1 MGDQR
6 LSDADIG
13 DILDNYLLQQN
24 GNKRSPSPFDPSEA
38 LFGGD
43 TFSALPS
50 LWPHDTVVGFWR
62 SALRPACVWRFTVL
76 QRTSRWQVVWDG
88 TAASRL

>member
-1 MGDQR
+1 MVDQR

-38 LFGGD
+38 LFGAD
-43 TFSALPS
+43 AFPALPS
-50 LWPHDTVVGFWR
+50 LWPHDNVVGFWR
-62 SALRPACVWRFTVL
+62 SAQLSACRWHSTVPHTTP
-76 QRTSRWQVVWDG
+76 QG
-88 TAASRL
+88 

>member
-38 LFGGD
+38 LFGAD
-43 TFSALPS
+43 AFPALPS
-50 LWPHDTVVGFWR
+50 LWPHDNVVGFWR
-62 SALRPACVWRFTVL
+62 SAQHLSLSLALYSPSYNAP
-76 QRTSRWQVVWDG
+76 
-88 TAASRL
+88 RLTLFFEGCPHV

>member
-38 LFGGD
+38 LFGAGRVSSPAQPLAARQCGRVLAIC
-43 TFSALPS
+43 SASQL
-50 LWPHDTVVGFWR
+50 VVGTLQ
-62 SALRPACVWRFTVL
+62 SLIQRPKADVVL
-76 QRTSRWQVVWDG
+76 
-88 TAASRL
+88 